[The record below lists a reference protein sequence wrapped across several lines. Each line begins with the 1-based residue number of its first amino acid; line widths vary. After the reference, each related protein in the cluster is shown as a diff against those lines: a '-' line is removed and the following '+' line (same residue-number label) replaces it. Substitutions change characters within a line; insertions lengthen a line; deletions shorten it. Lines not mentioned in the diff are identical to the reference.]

1 MKNFKISLIIRV
13 ILITFSLYLSIYVF
27 SFTDLSVTFLVLIAI
42 TLIQVYSLIKYI
54 DATNKELTRFLLTI
68 KHSDFSQSF
77 SHQGFG
83 GSFKDLSAAFNE
95 VIESFQKTRGE
106 KEEHL
111 KYLQTV
117 MQHVG
122 VGLISYSENGKVEF
136 INKAAKK
143 LLNINY
149 LQTIYK
155 LDELS
160 EGFYKKIAKLRPGNN
175 ITIKIVGENEI
186 IQLLI
191 YTTEF
196 KMREQKYT
204 LVALQNIQSELED
217 NEMEA
222 WQKLIRVLT
231 HEIMNSIAPISSLAG
246 TVNNMISNGALNNED
261 GLDDI
266 KNAIATIQKRSDGL
280 INFVQNYRNLT
291 KVPKPNFGI
300 VRIAEIFNR
309 VENLMLQQFEEN
321 DISLS
326 FSVEP
331 DTLEIT
337 ADQELIE
344 QVLINI
350 LLNAKHALKNSKEAQ
365 VVIISYTDERGKI
378 VIRIIDNG
386 PGISKEAQEKIFIPF
401 FTTKQDGSGI
411 GLSLSR
417 QIMRSHGGNI
427 RVNSVVDDGTV
438 FTLSF

>member
-42 TLIQVYSLIKYI
+42 TLVQVYSLIKYI

-261 GLDDI
+261 GLDDV

-427 RVNSVVDDGTV
+427 RVNSVVGDGTV

>member
-175 ITIKIVGENEI
+175 LTIKIVGENEI

-261 GLDDI
+261 GLDDV

-427 RVNSVVDDGTV
+427 RVNSVVGDGTV